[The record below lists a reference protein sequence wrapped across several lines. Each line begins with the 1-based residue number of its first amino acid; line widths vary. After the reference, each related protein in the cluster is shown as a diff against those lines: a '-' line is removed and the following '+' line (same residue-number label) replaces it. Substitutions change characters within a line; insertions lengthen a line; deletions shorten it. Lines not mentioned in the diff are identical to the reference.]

1 MRTKKIKE
9 ESKEVNGEEFK
20 KALDFIVK
28 EKGIDEDVVV
38 EAMESALSAA
48 FRKNEKAEYNS
59 RVLVDRNTGDIKV
72 FKVTTIVDDY
82 NEDDDEI
89 DPETGEVKVKHDY
102 LNEMTISDAR
112 EINKDYQVGDEIL
125 EEVTPHDFGRV
136 AISVAK
142 QVVSVAKQVVLQKI
156 REAERDKIMSEFE
169 DKEDELMVG
178 FLAMEDAKNY
188 YVDLGKARGILSKNE
203 LIPGEKLTMGDS
215 IKVYI
220 TKIESTPK
228 GPLILVSRKNYGFVK
243 RLFEHEIPEF
253 ADGTLELRGVAR
265 EAGVRSKVAVSS
277 TNPNVDPIGSCIG
290 EKGRRIANIINE
302 LGGEKVD
309 LIAYSLDPEE
319 FIANAL
325 SPAKNLN
332 VSITD
337 EKKKEA
343 LVIADD
349 ENLSLA
355 IGKKGINIKL
365 ASKLTKYT
373 INIKT
378 LEDINKQI
386 NA

>member
-1 MRTKKIKE
+1 MRTKKVEDTEKAKSI
-9 ESKEVNGEEFK
+9 EFK
-20 KALDFIVK
+20 KALDFIVS
-28 EKGIDEDVVV
+28 EKGIEEDVVI
-38 EAMESALSAA
+38 EAMQTALSTA
-48 FRKNEKAEYNS
+48 FKKNEKADYTS
-59 RVLVDRNTGDIKV
+59 RVLIDRNTGEIKV
-72 FKVTTIVDDY
+72 FKVTTIVEDY
-82 NEDDDEI
+82 NDDDDDI
-89 DPETGEVKVKHDY
+89 DEETGEVKVAHDY
-102 LNEMTISDAR
+102 LNELQISEAK
-112 EINKDYQVGDEIL
+112 EMNPDYQVGDEIL
-125 EEVTPHDFGRV
+125 EEVTPKDFGRV
-136 AISVAK
+136 AI
-142 QVVSVAKQVVLQKI
+142 SVAKQVVLQKI
-156 REAERDKIMSEFE
+156 REAEREKIMSEFE
-169 DKEDELMVG
+169 DKEDELMIG

-220 TKIESTPK
+220 TKIEATPK

-265 EAGVRSKVAVSS
+265 EAGVRSKVCVSS

-290 EKGRRIANIINE
+290 ERGRRIANIINE

-309 LIAYSLDPEE
+309 LIAYSEDAEE

-378 LEDINKQI
+378 LSDINAQI
-386 NA
+386 NK

>member
-1 MRTKKIKE
+1 MSKKKIE
-9 ESKEVNGEEFK
+9 EVQTGVNAKEFK

-28 EKGIDEDVVV
+28 EKGIDEDVII
-38 EAMESALSAA
+38 ETMQTALSTA
-48 FRKNEKAEYNS
+48 FRKNEKADYTS
-59 RVLVDRNTGDIKV
+59 RVLIDRNTGDIKV

-82 NEDDDEI
+82 NEEDDDI
-89 DPETGEVKVKHDY
+89 DPETGEVKIKHDY
-102 LNEMTISDAR
+102 LNEMTISEAR
-112 EINKDYQVGDEIL
+112 EINKDYQIGDEIL

-142 QVVSVAKQVVLQKI
+142 QVVMQKI
-156 REAERDKIMSEFE
+156 REAEREKVMSEFE

-178 FLAMEDAKNY
+178 FLAMEDVKNY
-188 YVDLGKARGILSKNE
+188 YVDLGKARGILPKTE

-253 ADGTLELRGVAR
+253 SDGTLELRGVAR

-277 TNPNVDPIGSCIG
+277 TNSNVDPIGSCIG
-290 EKGRRIANIINE
+290 EKGRRIASIINE

-309 LIAYSLDPEE
+309 LIAYSPNMEE
-319 FIANAL
+319 FISNAL

-355 IGKKGINIKL
+355 IGKRGINIKL

-378 LEDINKQI
+378 LADINNEI
-386 NA
+386 NKG

>member
-1 MRTKKIKE
+1 MSKKLKE
-9 ESKEVNGEEFK
+9 EDAALASAKEFK
-20 KALDFIVK
+20 KALEFIVK
-28 EKGIDEDVVV
+28 EKGIDEDVVI
-38 EAMESALSAA
+38 EAMQTALSTAYK
-48 FRKNEKAEYNS
+48 KNEKADYNS
-59 RVLVDRNTGDIKV
+59 RVLIDRNTGEIKV

-82 NEDDDEI
+82 SDDDDEI
-89 DPETGEVKVKHDY
+89 DPETGEVKVSHDY
-102 LNEMTISDAR
+102 LNEMTISEAK
-112 EINKDYQVGDEIL
+112 EINSDYQVGDEIL
-125 EEVTPHDFGRV
+125 EEVTPKNFGRV
-136 AISVAK
+136 AI
-142 QVVSVAKQVVLQKI
+142 SVAKQVVLQKI
-156 REAERDKIMSEFE
+156 REAEREKVMADFA
-169 DKEDELMVG
+169 DKEDELMIG
-178 FLAMEDAKNY
+178 FLAMEDVRNY
-188 YVDLGKARGILSKNE
+188 YVDLGKARGILPKTE

-220 TKIESTPK
+220 TKIENTPK
-228 GPLILVSRKNYGFVK
+228 GPLILTSRKNYGFVK

-253 ADGTLELRGVAR
+253 SDGTLELRGVAR
-265 EAGVRSKVAVSS
+265 EAGVRSKVAVAS
-277 TNPNVDPIGSCIG
+277 TNPKVDPIGSCIG

-309 LIAYSLDPEE
+309 LIAYSDNMEE

-373 INIKT
+373 MNIKT
-378 LEDINKQI
+378 LADINAEI
-386 NA
+386 NK

>member
-1 MRTKKIKE
+1 MRTKKVEDVEKAKSI
-9 ESKEVNGEEFK
+9 EFK
-20 KALDFIVK
+20 KALDFIVS
-28 EKGIDEDVVV
+28 EKGIDEDVVI
-38 EAMESALSAA
+38 EAMQTALSTA
-48 FRKNEKAEYNS
+48 FKKNEKADYAS
-59 RVLVDRNTGDIKV
+59 RVLIDRNTGEIKV
-72 FKVTTIVDDY
+72 FKVTTIVEDY
-82 NEDDDEI
+82 NDDDDDI
-89 DPETGEVKVKHDY
+89 DEETGEVKVAHDY
-102 LNEMTISDAR
+102 LNELQISEAK
-112 EINKDYQVGDEIL
+112 EINSDYQVGDEIL
-125 EEVTPHDFGRV
+125 EEVTPKDFGRV
-136 AISVAK
+136 AI
-142 QVVSVAKQVVLQKI
+142 SVAKQVVLQKI
-156 REAERDKIMSEFE
+156 REAEREKIMSEFE
-169 DKEDELMVG
+169 DKEDELMIG

-265 EAGVRSKVAVSS
+265 EAGVRSKVCVSS

-290 EKGRRIANIINE
+290 ERGRRIANIINE

-309 LIAYSLDPEE
+309 LIAYSEDAEE

-325 SPAKNLN
+325 SPTKNLN

-378 LEDINKQI
+378 LSDINAQI
-386 NA
+386 NK

>member
-1 MRTKKIKE
+1 MKTKKT
-9 ESKEVNGEEFK
+9 KEVTEAEKAKEFK
-20 KALDFIVK
+20 AALDYIVK
-28 EKGIDEDVVV
+28 EKGIDEDTVI
-38 EAMESALSAA
+38 EAMQTALSTA
-48 FRKNEKAEYNS
+48 FRKNEKADYAS
-59 RVLVDRNTGDIKV
+59 RVLIDRNTGEIKV
-72 FKVTTIVDDY
+72 FKVTTIVEDY
-82 NEDDDEI
+82 KDDDDEI
-89 DPETGEVKVKHDY
+89 DPETGEVKVQHDY
-102 LNEMTISDAR
+102 LNEMTISEAKD
-112 EINKDYQVGDEIL
+112 KKLDYQVGDEIL
-125 EEVTPHDFGRV
+125 EEVTPKDFGRV
-136 AISVAK
+136 AI
-142 QVVSVAKQVVLQKI
+142 SVAKQVVLQKI
-156 REAERDKIMSEFE
+156 REAEREKVMSEFE

-178 FLAMEDAKNY
+178 FLAMEDVKNY
-188 YVDLGKARGILSKNE
+188 YVDLGKARGILPKSE

-220 TKIESTPK
+220 TKIETTPK

-309 LIAYSLDPEE
+309 LIEYSTDPEE
-319 FIANAL
+319 FIAHAL

-365 ASKLTKYT
+365 ASRLTKYT

-378 LEDINKQI
+378 LEDINKSI

>member
-1 MRTKKIKE
+1 MSRKKTE
-9 ESKEVNGEEFK
+9 EVYTGVNAPEFK
-20 KALDFIVK
+20 KALDYIVK
-28 EKGIDEDVVV
+28 EKGIDEDIVI
-38 EAMESALSAA
+38 EAMQTALSTA
-48 FRKNEKAEYNS
+48 FRKNEKADYTS
-59 RVLVDRNTGDIKV
+59 RVLIDRNTGDIKV
-72 FKVTTIVDDY
+72 FRVTTIVDDY
-82 NEDDDEI
+82 KDDDDEI

-102 LNEMTISDAR
+102 LNEMTISEAR
-112 EINKDYQVGDEIL
+112 DINKDYQIGDEIL

-142 QVVSVAKQVVLQKI
+142 QVVLQKI
-156 REAERDKIMSEFE
+156 REAERDKVMSDFS
-169 DKEDELMVG
+169 DKEDELMIG
-178 FLAMEDAKNY
+178 FLAMEDVKNY
-188 YVDLGKARGILSKNE
+188 YVDLGKARGILPKSE

-228 GPLILVSRKNYGFVK
+228 GPLILVSRKNSGFVK

-253 ADGTLELRGVAR
+253 SDGTLELRGIAR
-265 EAGVRSKVAVSS
+265 EAGVRSKVAVAS
-277 TNPNVDPIGSCIG
+277 TNSNVDPIGSCIG
-290 EKGRRIANIINE
+290 EKGRRIANIISE

-309 LIAYSLDPEE
+309 LIAYSPNMEE

-365 ASKLTKYT
+365 ASRLTKYT

-378 LEDINKQI
+378 LADINNEI
-386 NA
+386 NGK

>member
-1 MRTKKIKE
+1 MAKAKKE
-9 ESKEVNGEEFK
+9 KEVTEAEKAKEFK
-20 KALDFIVK
+20 AALDYIVK
-28 EKGIDEDVVV
+28 EKGIDEDVVI
-38 EAMESALSAA
+38 EAMQTALSTA
-48 FRKNEKAEYNS
+48 FRKNEKADYAS
-59 RVLVDRNTGDIKV
+59 RVLIDRNTGEIKV

-82 NEDDDEI
+82 KDEDDEI
-89 DPETGEVKVKHDY
+89 NPETGEVNVKHDY
-102 LNEMTISDAR
+102 LNEMTISEAKD
-112 EINKDYQVGDEIL
+112 KGLDYQIGDEIL
-125 EEVTPHDFGRV
+125 EEVTPKDFGRV
-136 AISVAK
+136 AI
-142 QVVSVAKQVVLQKI
+142 SVAKQVVLQKI
-156 REAERDKIMSEFE
+156 REAEREKTMSEFE
-169 DKEDELMVG
+169 DKQDELMIG
-178 FLAMEDAKNY
+178 FLAMEDVQNY
-188 YVDLGKARGILSKNE
+188 YVDLGKARGILPKSE

-302 LGGEKVD
+302 LKGEKVD
-309 LIAYSLDPEE
+309 LIEYSTDPEE
-319 FIANAL
+319 FISHAL

-365 ASKLTKYT
+365 ASRLTKYT

-378 LEDINKQI
+378 LADVNKEIN
-386 NA
+386 N

>member
-1 MRTKKIKE
+1 MRTKKVKE

-20 KALDFIVK
+20 KALDFIVS
-28 EKGIDEDVVV
+28 EKGIDENVVL

-48 FRKNEKAEYNS
+48 FRKNEKADYNS
-59 RVLVDRNTGDIKV
+59 RVLIDRNTGDIKV
-72 FKVTTIVDDY
+72 FKVTTIVEDY

-112 EINKDYQVGDEIL
+112 EINKEYQVGDEIL

-136 AISVAK
+136 AI
-142 QVVSVAKQVVLQKI
+142 SVAKQVVLQKI

-265 EAGVRSKVAVSS
+265 EAGVRSKVAVAS

-309 LIAYSLDPEE
+309 LIAYSADPEE

>member
-136 AISVAK
+136 AI
-142 QVVSVAKQVVLQKI
+142 SVAKQVVLQKI

>member
-1 MRTKKIKE
+1 MMRSKKIKE
-9 ESKEVNGEEFK
+9 ETKEVNGEEFK
-20 KALDFIVK
+20 KALDFIVS
-28 EKGIDEDVVV
+28 EKGIDENVVI

-48 FRKNEKAEYNS
+48 FRKNEKADYNS
-59 RVLVDRNTGDIKV
+59 RVLIDRNTGDIKV
-72 FKVTTIVDDY
+72 FKVTTIVEDY

-102 LNEMTISDAR
+102 LNEMTISDAK

-136 AISVAK
+136 AI
-142 QVVSVAKQVVLQKI
+142 SVAKQVVLQKI

-265 EAGVRSKVAVSS
+265 EAGVRSKVAVAS

-309 LIAYSLDPEE
+309 LIAYSADPEE

>member
-59 RVLVDRNTGDIKV
+59 RVLVDRNTGGIKV

-136 AISVAK
+136 AI
-142 QVVSVAKQVVLQKI
+142 SVAKQVVLQKI

-309 LIAYSLDPEE
+309 LIAYSSDPEE

>member
-1 MRTKKIKE
+1 MRTKKVKE
-9 ESKEVNGEEFK
+9 ETKEVNGKEFK
-20 KALDFIVK
+20 AALEYIVK
-28 EKGIDEDVVV
+28 EKGIDEDTVI
-38 EAMESALSAA
+38 EAMQTALSTAY
-48 FRKNEKAEYNS
+48 RKNAKADYTS
-59 RVLVDRNTGDIKV
+59 RVLIDRNTGDIKV
-72 FKVTTIVDDY
+72 FRVTTIVDDY

-102 LNEMTISDAR
+102 LNEMTISDAH

-142 QVVSVAKQVVLQKI
+142 QVVLQKI
-156 REAERDKIMSEFE
+156 REAEREKIMSEFE

-188 YVDLGKARGILSKNE
+188 YVDLGKARGILPKSE

-253 ADGTLELRGVAR
+253 SDGTLELRGVAR
-265 EAGVRSKVAVSS
+265 EAGVRSKVAIAS
-277 TNPNVDPIGSCIG
+277 TNPKVDPIGSCIG

-309 LIAYSLDPEE
+309 LIAYSNDPEE

-365 ASKLTKYT
+365 ASRLTKYT

-378 LEDINKQI
+378 LDDINKQL

>member
-1 MRTKKIKE
+1 MRTKKVEDTEKAKSI
-9 ESKEVNGEEFK
+9 EFK
-20 KALDFIVK
+20 KALDFIVS
-28 EKGIDEDVVV
+28 EKGIEEDVVI
-38 EAMESALSAA
+38 EAMQTALSTA
-48 FRKNEKAEYNS
+48 FKKNEKADYAS
-59 RVLVDRNTGDIKV
+59 RVLIDRNTGEIKV
-72 FKVTTIVDDY
+72 FKVTTIVEDY
-82 NEDDDEI
+82 NDDDDDI
-89 DPETGEVKVKHDY
+89 DEETGEVKVAHDY
-102 LNEMTISDAR
+102 LNELQISEAK
-112 EINKDYQVGDEIL
+112 EMNPDYQVGDEIL
-125 EEVTPHDFGRV
+125 EEVTPKDFGRV
-136 AISVAK
+136 AI
-142 QVVSVAKQVVLQKI
+142 SVAKQVVLQKI
-156 REAERDKIMSEFE
+156 REAEREKIMSEFE

-265 EAGVRSKVAVSS
+265 EARVRSKVCVSS

-290 EKGRRIANIINE
+290 ERGRRIANIINE

-309 LIAYSLDPEE
+309 LIAYSEDAEE

-378 LEDINKQI
+378 LSDINAQI
-386 NA
+386 NK

>member
-1 MRTKKIKE
+1 MSRKKTE
-9 ESKEVNGEEFK
+9 EVQTGVNSKEFK

-28 EKGIDEDVVV
+28 EKGIDEDVVI
-38 EAMESALSAA
+38 EAMQTALSTA
-48 FRKNEKAEYNS
+48 FRKNEKADYAS
-59 RVLVDRNTGDIKV
+59 RVLIDRNTGDIKV

-82 NEDDDEI
+82 KDDDDDI

-112 EINKDYQVGDEIL
+112 EINKDYQIGDEIL

-142 QVVSVAKQVVLQKI
+142 QVVLQKI
-156 REAERDKIMSEFE
+156 REAEREKVMSEFE

-178 FLAMEDAKNY
+178 FLAMEDVKNY
-188 YVDLGKARGILSKNE
+188 YVDLGKARGILTKTE

-253 ADGTLELRGVAR
+253 SDGTLELRGVAR
-265 EAGVRSKVAVSS
+265 EAGVRSKVAVAS
-277 TNPNVDPIGSCIG
+277 TNSNVDPIGSCIG

-309 LIAYSLDPEE
+309 LIAYSDNMEE

-378 LEDINKQI
+378 LADINNEI
-386 NA
+386 NNQ

>member
-1 MRTKKIKE
+1 MRTKKKE
-9 ESKEVNGEEFK
+9 DLEQAKSIEFK
-20 KALDFIVK
+20 KALDFIVQ
-28 EKGIDEDVVV
+28 EKGIDEDVVI
-38 EAMESALSAA
+38 EAMQTALSTA
-48 FRKNEKAEYNS
+48 FRKNEKADYTS
-59 RVLVDRNTGDIKV
+59 RVLIDRNTGEIKV
-72 FKVTTIVDDY
+72 FKVTSIVEDY
-82 NEDDDEI
+82 NDDDDDI
-89 DPETGEVKVKHDY
+89 DEETGEVKVEHDY
-102 LNEMTISDAR
+102 LNELQISEAK
-112 EINKDYQVGDEIL
+112 EMNSDYQVGDEIL
-125 EEVTPHDFGRV
+125 EEVTPKDFGRV
-136 AISVAK
+136 AI
-142 QVVSVAKQVVLQKI
+142 SVAKQVVLQKI

-188 YVDLGKARGILSKNE
+188 YVDLGKARGILSKTE

-220 TKIESTPK
+220 TKIEATPK

-265 EAGVRSKVAVSS
+265 EAGVRSKVCVAS

-309 LIAYSLDPEE
+309 LIAYSQDMEE

-378 LEDINKQI
+378 LRDINAEI
-386 NA
+386 NK